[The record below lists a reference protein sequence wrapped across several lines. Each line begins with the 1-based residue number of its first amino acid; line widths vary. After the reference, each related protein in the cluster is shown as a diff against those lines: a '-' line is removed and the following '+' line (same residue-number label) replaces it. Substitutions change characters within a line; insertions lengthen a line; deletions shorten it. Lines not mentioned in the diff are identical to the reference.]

1 MFYLNLQGDEGLAVG
16 ESVAQPCFLFRVCL
30 FFFREA
36 FLHGAGLRRR
46 VGGSRMRGEDGW
58 AKRGKV
64 IVMSELAVL
73 SLPLA
78 NISTFAFWR
87 ESSLF

>member
-46 VGGSRMRGEDGW
+46 VGGSRMRGEDG
-58 AKRGKV
+58 
-64 IVMSELAVL
+64 
-73 SLPLA
+73 
-78 NISTFAFWR
+78 
-87 ESSLF
+87 

>member
-1 MFYLNLQGDEGLAVG
+1 MGV
-16 ESVAQPCFLFRVCL
+16 SVAQPCFPFRVCL
-30 FFFREA
+30 FFFPEA
-36 FLHGAGLRRR
+36 YLHGTGLKKR
-46 VGGSRMRGEDGW
+46 VWGSRMRVEDR
-58 AKRGKV
+58 RGQKDGKM

-73 SLPLA
+73 SLPSA